1 MNNSSTNRADPIC
14 DGSLTLYRTQFTALD
29 QELIM
34 VQCGAISKRR
44 SQ

>member
-14 DGSLTLYRTQFTALD
+14 DGSLTPYRMQFTALD

-34 VQCGAISKRR
+34 VPRGAISKRR
-44 SQ
+44 LQ

>member
-14 DGSLTLYRTQFTALD
+14 DGSLTLYRMQFTALD